1 MGQVGT
7 IYLKDPQA
15 VLDYKIDLADWL
27 QPAETITLVTATASV
42 GLTVDSTSSDATGAI
57 AWVSGG
63 THGENYELTISW
75 QTNQGRTDEQT
86 LLILCRNK

>member
-15 VLDYKIDLADWL
+15 VLDYKIDLSDWL
-27 QPAETITLVTATASV
+27 QSGEVIINVTATASA
-42 GLTVDSTSSDATGAI
+42 GLTVDRTAPDATGAI

-75 QTNQGRTDEQT
+75 QTSQGRADEQT

>member
-1 MGQVGT
+1 MSSIGT

-27 QPAETITLVTATASV
+27 QSGETITNVTATATA

-63 THGENYELTISW
+63 TDGANYELTISW
-75 QTNQGRTDEQT
+75 QTSQGRTDEQT
-86 LLILCRNK
+86 LLLLCRNK